1 MECIKSMNNY
11 LTKGKNYQIVREN
24 ENNFVIVCDNN
35 QEVGFDKSRF
45 VPEMDFYLDVEQ
57 YKLSQEC

>member
-1 MECIKSMNNY
+1 MNNY